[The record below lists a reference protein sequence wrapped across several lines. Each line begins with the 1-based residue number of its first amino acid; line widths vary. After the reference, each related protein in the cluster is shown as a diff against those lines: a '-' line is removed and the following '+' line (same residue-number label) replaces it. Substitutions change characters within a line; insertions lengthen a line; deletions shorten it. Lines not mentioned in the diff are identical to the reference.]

1 MIFSTT
7 TAAANISAWTVESL
21 RSSAA
26 LITSGMHDVSF
37 AEKKSG
43 HARAK
48 LTKSRASAGAVRM
61 PYQAQTG
68 GEGAN
73 GA

>member
-1 MIFSTT
+1 VITSTT
-7 TAAANISAWTVESL
+7 TAAASISAWTVESQ

-26 LITSGMHDVSF
+26 QITSGMYGASS

-43 HARAK
+43 RAK
-48 LTKSRASAGAVRM
+48 ARLTKHKVSAGAVRM
-61 PYQAQTG
+61 PCQAQTG